1 MNSSSLLTEY
11 NSANRKQAR
20 LLGLTERRT
29 HGVDGMKIT
38 CMDDDQGEKE
48 GQGEEEGESRGGL
61 NFAECESD
69 TIDME
74 CGIQT

>member
-1 MNSSSLLTEY
+1 
-11 NSANRKQAR
+11 
-20 LLGLTERRT
+20 
-29 HGVDGMKIT
+29 
-38 CMDDDQGEKE
+38 MDDDQGEKE
-48 GQGEEEGESRGGL
+48 GQGEESRGGL